1 MDISG
6 YRYSYRFYIKVSRM
20 KNIISNIIGFL
31 IIGVSVYGL
40 LYLELEL
47 LKFAVLSAMGF
58 AAFYFENSTIKEYI
72 KKGFDKWLK

>member
-1 MDISG
+1 MDFG
-6 YRYSYRFYIKVSRM
+6 RCWFGYRFYIKIFHM

-40 LYLELEL
+40 LFLELEL

-58 AAFYFENSTIKEYI
+58 AAFYFENSTIKKYI
-72 KKGFDKWLK
+72 KKAFDKWLK

>member
-1 MDISG
+1 MDFGRDWISI
-6 YRYSYRFYIKVSRM
+6 RFCIKIFHM

-47 LKFAVLSAMGF
+47 IKFSVLSAIGF

-72 KKGFDKWLK
+72 KKGFDKWLR

>member
-1 MDISG
+1 MDFGRDWIGS
-6 YRYSYRFYIKVSRM
+6 RFYIKIFRM

-31 IIGVSVYGL
+31 IIGVSIFGL

-58 AAFYFENSTIKEYI
+58 AAFYFENSTIKKYI
-72 KKGFDKWLK
+72 KKAFDKWLK

>member
-1 MDISG
+1 MDFG
-6 YRYSYRFYIKVSRM
+6 RCWFSYRFYIKIFRM

-40 LYLELEL
+40 LFLELEL

-58 AAFYFENSTIKEYI
+58 AAFYFENSTIKKYI
-72 KKGFDKWLK
+72 KKAFDKWLK